1 MAKFIV
7 TFKKESGNRGTKQY
21 VPVGFEVEV
30 NANSSATPHE
40 SEVKKAVE
48 ETYKYIKERG
58 AKPFNYYL
66 NLEIINEK
74 TPKTWTEKKI

>member
-48 ETYKYIKERG
+48 EKLGTN
-58 AKPFNYYL
+58 FNYSCSPGL
-66 NLEIINEK
+66 WEAQ
-74 TPKTWTEKKI
+74 KIQNKVKEAV